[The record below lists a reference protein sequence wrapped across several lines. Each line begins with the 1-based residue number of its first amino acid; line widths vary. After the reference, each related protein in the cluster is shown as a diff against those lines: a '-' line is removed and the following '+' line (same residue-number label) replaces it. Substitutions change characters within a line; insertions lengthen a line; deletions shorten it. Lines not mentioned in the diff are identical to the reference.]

1 MRRVK
6 RRLLIAAAVV
16 FVLVVSAFVARWL
29 NNDTYERSQVTK
41 LLRAQARG
49 DAVAMLDVLRCP
61 DAACEALVRTNAQ
74 RLKGRGELKI
84 ALYQT
89 RTGHAVTSRT
99 GQVRVVWFTPGRLT
113 TVQCVLVRREGNAIA
128 GMTVSLLR
136 LSAPIDRESSCPS

>member
-29 NNDTYERSQVTK
+29 NNDTTERAQVER

-49 DAVAMLDVLRCP
+49 DADAMLAILRCR
-61 DAACEALVRTNAQ
+61 DAKCEALVRTNAR

-89 RTGHAVTSRT
+89 RTGHALTSRT

-136 LSAPIDRESSCPS
+136 LSAPIGRESSCPS